1 MSEPNA
7 NPGNDQPTNDTNT
20 GVGADGGKPD
30 TGAATDNVDVSELIA
45 ERDKWKHFAQKHEN
59 SWKSAS
65 KELEKLKQSQ
75 MTEAEKAIEAAKAE
89 ARQATLAELG
99 AKLTASELAAEAAK
113 AGVTLPDP
121 TFINMAA
128 LMNDGEP
135 NAEAIKRFVSALPK
149 ANAPAFDPDVL
160 KTSGNHEANKPR
172 QLTRA
177 DLQRMTNEE
186 IDAARRAGQLNDL
199 LGIQ

>member
-7 NPGNDQPTNDTNT
+7 NPGNEPVNDAGVTN
-20 GVGADGGKPD
+20 DGGKPD
-30 TGAATDNVDVSELIA
+30 TGAENDNIDVAKLIE
-45 ERDKWKHFAQKHEN
+45 ERDKWKHFAREHEN
-59 SWKSAS
+59 NWKSVS
-65 KELEKLKQSQ
+65 RELEKLRQAS
-75 MTEAEKAIEAAKAE
+75 MTEAERAIEAAKAE
-89 ARQATLAELG
+89 ARQATLAEVG
-99 AKLTASELAAEAAK
+99 AKLTASELAAEAAR

-121 TFINMAA
+121 AFINMAA

-135 NAEAIKRFVSALPK
+135 NQEAIKKFVSALPK
-149 ANAPAFDPDVL
+149 ANKSDFDPDVL
-160 KTSGNHEANKPR
+160 KNAGNREGNKPR

-177 DLQRMTNEE
+177 DLDRMSWEE